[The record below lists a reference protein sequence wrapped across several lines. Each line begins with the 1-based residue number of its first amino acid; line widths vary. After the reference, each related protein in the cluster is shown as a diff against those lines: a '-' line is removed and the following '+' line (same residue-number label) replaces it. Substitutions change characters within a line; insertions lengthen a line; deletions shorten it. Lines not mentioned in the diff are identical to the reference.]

1 MNRRTFLRRVAT
13 AAGAGLTASSLE
25 AEPLRPAADDV
36 GVLVD
41 TTRCVGCRA
50 CEEACA
56 TANGLPVPDIADETV
71 FETERRRSPSQF
83 SVINRYQTRAGEF
96 FVKKQCMH
104 CLQPACV
111 SGCLTKAMHK
121 TKEGPVVWDSS
132 KCMGCRFCMVSC
144 PFDAPKFEYDRAVP
158 RIRKCTMCFT
168 RLEQGK
174 VPACVEN
181 CPAEALTFGPR
192 SELLADARTR
202 IAASPTT
209 YLQHIYG
216 EHEVGGTSFLY
227 LVGAPPRELGLSTD
241 LGGKPYPELTAPF
254 LYSVPAV
261 LLLGPAFLLAVRRT
275 VVQAGESGEGED

>member
-25 AEPLRPAADDV
+25 AEPLRPAVDDV

-41 TTRCVGCRA
+41 TTRCAGCRA

-56 TANGLPVPDIADETV
+56 KANGLPVPDIADETV
-71 FETERRRSPSQF
+71 FKTERRRSPSQF

-96 FVKKQCMH
+96 FVKNQCMH
-104 CLQPACV
+104 CLEPACV
-111 SGCLTKAMHK
+111 SACLTKAMHK

-144 PFDAPKFEYDRAVP
+144 PFDTPKFEYDRAIP

-192 SELLADARTR
+192 SKLLAEARTR

-227 LVGAPPRELGLSTD
+227 LVGAQPRELGLRTD
-241 LGGKPYPELTAPF
+241 LGDKPYPELTTPF

-261 LLLGPAFLLAVRRT
+261 LLLGPAFLLAVRTT
-275 VVQAGESGEGED
+275 VVQAGEPGEGED